1 MQIKLQIL
9 HYAKIFLPL
18 WRKTN
23 LYIFI
28 MEKKFD
34 LDRTVRL
41 CITLAMLVALFL
53 ITRQLSGV
61 LLPFVVSWFIA
72 YLVHPIV
79 NFFQYKCRFKNRTL
93 SVIVTLILL
102 VAALVL
108 VVAALVQPVT
118 SEVGRMASLV
128 TDYVSGLSVDTVLPA
143 AWQES
148 FREWL
153 AQYDWQSLFTVEN
166 VEAALSKIAP
176 YVGGLLGGCIS
187 LVSSLFVVFISI
199 LYIIFILI
207 DYEKI
212 SSGTIEMI
220 PPKYKETITGI
231 LNDLEQGM
239 NKYFRGQALIAMSVG
254 ILFSIGF
261 LIMGLPLAIVIGLFI
276 GLLNMVPYLQIA
288 GIPVCMLLGVLQSA
302 DTGTAYWIILLE
314 IAVVFIVVQSIQD
327 LLLTPLIMG
336 KTIGMKPAVMLL
348 ALSIWGSLLGIAGMI
363 IALPL
368 TTVLISYYKRFLQ
381 SELAKEQQTVE
392 TPPETPDQQKV
403 TEE

>member
-1 MQIKLQIL
+1 
-9 HYAKIFLPL
+9 
-18 WRKTN
+18 
-23 LYIFI
+23 

-79 NFFQYKCRFKNRTL
+79 NFFQYKCRLKNRTL

-176 YVGGLLGGCIS
+176 YVGGLLGGSIS

-212 SSGTIEMI
+212 SSGMIEMI

-381 SELAKEQQTVE
+381 SELAKEQQKTE
-392 TPPETPDQQKV
+392 TIPETPNPQEA
-403 TEE
+403 TE